1 MTERLKKNIDKK
13 VLFIVMQIQ
22 KFADKKHISQKEAF
36 IYLKRY
42 CAMNFLDEC
51 YESEHTF
58 SDEIIFEDL
67 DNLAKKNGGHL

>member
-1 MTERLKKNIDKK
+1 MPENLKEEINQK

-22 KFADKKHISQKEAF
+22 KFAAKKHISQKEAF
-36 IYLKRY
+36 IYLKQY
-42 CAMNFLDEC
+42 CVIDFLDEC

-67 DNLAKKNGGHL
+67 DNLAKKNGGQL